1 MAFLSLSLTGR
12 RRRNDDGDGD
22 GYENVTQKV
31 NLRCLELYG
40 AYSISVN
47 SSNVGNFVGAEF

>member
-1 MAFLSLSLTGR
+1 MAFFSFSLTGR
-12 RRRNDDGDGD
+12 RRRNDDGD

-31 NLRCLELYG
+31 NLRCPELYD

-47 SSNVGNFVGAEF
+47 SSNVGNFVGVEF